1 MVSEAQQAFRTE
13 RVFASIFVVGVIG
26 FAIDLGF
33 RRPRQWLLPWHR
45 ETESCDP
52 AMIRRIL
59 CVPAVATRWV
69 C

>member
-1 MVSEAQQAFRTE
+1 MVLEVQQTFRTE
-13 RVFASIFVVGVIG
+13 RVFAGIFVVGVIG

-45 ETESCDP
+45 ETELGP
-52 AMIRRIL
+52 AVIGPIL